1 MKIYSEISLKDF
13 TPWGGAI
20 ETYDYVYQM
29 GLIDK
34 LEDIIDELYP
44 DGIEDTV
51 LNDLLWFD
59 RDAIEDWLGIK
70 QENDEE

>member
-1 MKIYSEISLKDF
+1 MKIYSEISLRDF

-20 ETYDYVYQM
+20 ETFDSVYQM
-29 GLIDK
+29 GLIDT
-34 LEDIIDELYP
+34 LEDILNELYP
-44 DGIEDTV
+44 DGIEDTT